1 MVVGAIDPSPDVNG
15 RGLELLRAA
24 GIQVD
29 LAEGELGSARIKRQN
44 NGLRKSV
51 ATGLPFVTYKYA
63 MTLDGRVAT
72 DTGDSRWIS
81 GPRAGSWCIAGGPGR
96 TR

>member
-1 MVVGAIDPSPDVNG
+1 MA
-15 RGLELLRAA
+15 
-24 GIQVD
+24 VD
-29 LAEGELGSARIKRQN
+29 LAEGELARRMQAAERR
-44 NGLRKSV
+44 LRKAV

-81 GPRAGSWCIAGGPGR
+81 GEESRALVHQWRAWADAVVVGAGHAAGGRSRG
-96 TR
+96 